1 MKNYTVFL
9 DTGVSIVPAFEID
22 PNTVEGYSKLKQF
35 AKKRLMRILEDDQ
48 FDIDY
53 EEYDEEVEEL

>member
-9 DTGVSIVPAFEID
+9 DTGVYVEPTFDID

-53 EEYDEEVEEL
+53 EEVEEL